1 MTQKNKMNWTLTY
14 WRQSN
19 GNGNTTLPTTTAYLV
34 CNDCFEEIVK
44 TVTGHLTA
52 TQLIDLFDCKYAAGY

>member
-19 GNGNTTLPTTTAYLV
+19 GNEGPLPTTTAYLV

-52 TQLIDLFDCKYAAGY
+52 GQLIKLFDCKYYAGD

>member
-1 MTQKNKMNWTLTY
+1 MTQKNKINWTLTY

-19 GNGNTTLPTTTAYLV
+19 NSDLPTTTAYLV

-52 TQLIDLFDCKYAAGY
+52 TQLIDLFDCKYAGY